1 MAQRVSFERNSTIG
15 AEVGYTVRFDD
26 CSSHKTRI
34 KYVTDG
40 ILVRECVSDS
50 LLSKYTVV
58 ILDEA
63 HERSLNTDILFAL
76 CKIAVQRRKGSLRMI
91 VTSATLRTDQISN
104 YYNKCPVISVSGRCY
119 PVSILHKESGKEKR
133 VENSVGASIRI
144 HLNEPAGDI
153 LVFLTGFEECE
164 KASRIC
170 FEKLRELA
178 ESGKEVPPMMIATLY
193 GA

>member
-1 MAQRVSFERNSTIG
+1 M
-15 AEVGYTVRFDD
+15 
-26 CSSHKTRI
+26 
-34 KYVTDG
+34 
-40 ILVRECVSDS
+40 RECVNDPK
-50 LLSKYTVV
+50 LSKYTVV
-58 ILDEA
+58 VLDEA

-76 CKIAVQRRKGSLRMI
+76 CKIAVKNRKGTLRLV

-104 YYNKCPVISVSGRCY
+104 YYFNCPVISVSGRCY

-133 VENSVGASIRI
+133 VENSVGAALRI

-164 KASRIC
+164 QASKIC
-170 FEKLRELA
+170 FQKLNELA

-193 GA
+193 GAQSPEQ

>member
-170 FEKLRELA
+170 F
-178 ESGKEVPPMMIATLY
+178 
-193 GA
+193 